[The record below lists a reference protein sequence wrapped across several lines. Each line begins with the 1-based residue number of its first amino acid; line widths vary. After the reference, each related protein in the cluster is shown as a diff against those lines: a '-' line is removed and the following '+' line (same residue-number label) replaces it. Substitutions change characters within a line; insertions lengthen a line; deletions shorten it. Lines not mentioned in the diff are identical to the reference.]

1 MNSSGYTCKCKDSV
15 LQGNSNKIAQQGA
28 SSVGGTPPQAAGI
41 SRKPGQAMQQVRLSK
56 CWTHSRAPAVGIK
69 CSSFDVMPMYTTY
82 WETRSQSTR
91 RILNGIPGANLNR
104 SNDATLVIS
113 SRKEV
118 RN

>member
-1 MNSSGYTCKCKDSV
+1 M
-15 LQGNSNKIAQQGA
+15 I
-28 SSVGGTPPQAAGI
+28 
-41 SRKPGQAMQQVRLSK
+41 RLSK

-91 RILNGIPGANLNR
+91 RMLNGIPGGANLKR
-104 SNDATLVIS
+104 SNDSTLVIS
-113 SRKEV
+113 NRKEA